1 MQNKKLPKMVHKLS
15 FKLFIYTILPIIIVL
30 TIAAILCIKNV
41 FSTTHNLVEQQL
53 QIENNS
59 CCTQIDAL
67 LEKSIMLLSNE
78 SSNYALHNYF
88 KLLTTDKTPTETPYY
103 KNVINLLDD
112 IYKSEHNGLLYTW
125 IVDFDSQYGF
135 GNTSSNWS
143 ASNKNWNYKNEP
155 WYKENLAEAKPYVTD
170 SYNSPIQ
177 DIPVVSI
184 IVPITN
190 LDNKKC
196 YGVLGI
202 SIKLNYIKELVAQ
215 KKQFNNATTII
226 TDGNDTIIYHPESR
240 YLNTKLSDYETKNEK
255 VISKDS
261 EQTIYSYS
269 YKNKKMLS
277 ISDKIP
283 DSSWKI
289 ITSVS
294 EEYIQGQIIGLANKI
309 AFILIGSIVILALLM
324 ISVSKRI
331 AKPLEKITIAAKE
344 IAKGNYSCH
353 IYSSANDEV
362 GELARA
368 VDSSINALRHRALFD
383 PLTEIYNEFAV
394 ISKIRTLFESDPHS
408 SFSIIRFDIARFKLI
423 NDMFGENKGDELL
436 HYIATILIDQVA
448 PDDAYGRL
456 NNDVFCICRKY
467 TTNEELL
474 TFIKKLSLH
483 IEAFPINFN
492 LIPYF
497 GICIAEPDSIPS
509 ISILLDWSN
518 LALTT
523 IKGSTLTNYA
533 FYDSNM
539 RNTLLT
545 EGKIEREMTKALEN
559 KEFKVYLQPK
569 CNIETA
575 NVVGA
580 EALVRWIHPTD
591 GFINPSS
598 FIPLFEKNGFIIRLD
613 EYVWEETCRILRE
626 WLDKGYPVVPISIN
640 ISRVHMFD
648 PEFINKLLRL
658 IEVYEIPTHL
668 LELEFTESAFVEDVK
683 QLYSIMD
690 KLRSNGFILSM
701 DDFGSGYSSL
711 NMLKGG
717 PIDIIKIDREFLNET
732 VTTNNGKIV
741 IKNTISMINQL
752 HKGIVAEGVETL
764 EQAEFLLSAGCNIAQ
779 GFYYSKPI
787 SQAEFEEFTFHR
799 SSNLMH

>member
-30 TIAAILCIKNV
+30 TLAAILCIKTV

-59 CCTQIDAL
+59 CCTQIDSL
-67 LEKSIMLLSNE
+67 LEKSVMLLSNE
-78 SSNYALHNYF
+78 SNNYALHNYF
-88 KLLTTDKTPTETPYY
+88 KLLTADKEPTKTPYY
-103 KNVINLLDD
+103 KDVKNLLDN
-112 IYKSEHNGLLYTW
+112 IYKNEQNGLLYTW
-125 IVDFDSQYGF
+125 IIDFDSQCGF

-143 ASNKNWNYKNEP
+143 VSDKNCNYKDQP
-155 WYKENLAEAKPYVTD
+155 WYKETLTEAKPYVTD
-170 SYNSPIQ
+170 SYLSPIQ

-184 IVPITN
+184 VIPITN
-190 LDNKKC
+190 LNSKQP

-202 SIKLNYIKELVAQ
+202 SIKLNYIKDLVAQ
-215 KKQFNNATTII
+215 NKQFNTATTII
-226 TDGNDTIIYHPESR
+226 ADGNDMIIYHPKNR
-240 YLNTKLSDYETKNEK
+240 YLNTNLSNYKTKNVK
-255 VISKDS
+255 VITKEK
-261 EQTIYSYS
+261 EQIIYSYS
-269 YKNKKMLS
+269 LDNKKMLS
-277 ISDKIP
+277 ISDSIP
-283 DSSWKI
+283 NSSWKI
-289 ITSVS
+289 ITSVP
-294 EEYIQGQIIGLANKI
+294 EEYIQEQIIGLSNKI
-309 AFILIGSIVILALLM
+309 KFILIGSIVILVLLM
-324 ISVSKRI
+324 ITVSRRI

-344 IAKGNYSCH
+344 VAKGNYSCH

-394 ISKIRTLFESDPHS
+394 ISQIRTLFESEPHS
-408 SFSIIRFDIARFKLI
+408 SFAVIRFDIARFKLI

-436 HYIATILIDQVA
+436 QYIASILIDQVS
-448 PDDAYGRL
+448 PDAAYGRL
-456 NNDVFCICRKY
+456 NNDVFCICCKY
-467 TTNEELL
+467 TTKEDLL
-474 TFIKKLSLH
+474 AFIDKLSLH

-545 EGKIEREMTKALEN
+545 EGKIEREMVKALEN
-559 KEFKVYLQPK
+559 KEFKIYLQPK
-569 CNIETA
+569 CNIESGK
-575 NVVGA
+575 VVGA

-591 GFINPSS
+591 GFISPSA
-598 FIPLFEKNGFIIRLD
+598 FIPLFERNGFIIRLD

-626 WLDKGYPVVPISIN
+626 WLDKGYPAIPISIN

-648 PEFINKLLRL
+648 PEFIDKLLHL
-658 IEVYEIPTHL
+658 LNTYEIPTHL

-690 KLRSNGFILSM
+690 RLRSNGFVLSM

-732 VTTNNGKIV
+732 VTTDNGKIV

-787 SQAEFEEFTFHR
+787 SQSEFEEFTFHC
-799 SSNLMH
+799 SDHQKH

>member
-1 MQNKKLPKMVHKLS
+1 MQNEKLPKRLHKLS
-15 FKLFIYTILPIIIVL
+15 FKLFIYTIFPIVIVL
-30 TIAAILCIKNV
+30 TLAAILCIRTV
-41 FSTTHNLVEQQL
+41 FSTTHNLAEQQL
-53 QIENNS
+53 QIESKS
-59 CCTQIDAL
+59 CCTQVDSL
-67 LEKSIMLLSNE
+67 LNKSLSILSSE
-78 SSNYALHNYF
+78 SNNYSLYNYF
-88 KLLTTDKTPTETPYY
+88 KFLTADKLPTQVPYY
-103 KNVINLLDD
+103 KDVQKLLDD
-112 IYKSEHNGLLYTW
+112 IYNGQQNGILYAW
-125 IVDFDSQYGF
+125 VVDIDSHYSL
-135 GNTSSNWS
+135 GNS
-143 ASNKNWNYKNEP
+143 ASLWSVNDKNWDYKKEP
-155 WYKENLAEAKPYVTD
+155 WYKKNLESAAPYITD
-170 SYNSPIQ
+170 AYLAPIQ

-184 IVPITN
+184 IVPITD
-190 LDNKKC
+190 LYNKTC

-202 SIKLNYIKELVAQ
+202 SIKLNYLKDIVIHD
-215 KKQFNNATTII
+215 KKFEDLTTIVA
-226 TDGNDTIIYHPESR
+226 DGNNVIVSHPQSK
-240 YLNTKLSDYETKNEK
+240 YLYTKLSDYEKGPKKFVSKN
-255 VISKDS
+255 D

-269 YKNKKMLS
+269 YNGKKMLAVYES
-277 ISDKIP
+277 IDNT
-283 DSSWKI
+283 SWKI
-289 ITSVS
+289 ITNVS
-294 EEYIQGQIIGLANKI
+294 EDFVQKQIVGLSHKI
-309 AFILIGSIVILALLM
+309 LIILIGSIVILFFLM
-324 ISVSKRI
+324 ITISRRI
-331 AKPLEKITIAAKE
+331 AKPLEKMTAAAKE
-344 IAKGNYSCH
+344 IAKGNYSYH
-353 IYSSANDEV
+353 ISSSANDEI

-368 VDSSINALRHRALFD
+368 IDSSIHALRHRALFD
-383 PLTEIYNEFAV
+383 PLTEIYNEYAV
-394 ISKIRTLFESDPHS
+394 ISKIRTLFEAEPHS

-436 HYIATILIDQVA
+436 QYIAAILIDQVS

-456 NNDVFCICRKY
+456 SNDVFCICRKY
-467 TTNEELL
+467 ITRDELL
-474 TFIKKLSLH
+474 NFIDKLSLH

-545 EGKIEREMTKALEN
+545 EGKIEREMVKALEN
-559 KEFKVYLQPK
+559 KEFQVYLQPK
-569 CNIETA
+569 CNIETSK
-575 NVVGA
+575 VVGA

-591 GFINPSS
+591 GFINPAA

-626 WLDKGYPVVPISIN
+626 WLDKGYPIVPISIN

-648 PEFINKLLRL
+648 PEFTNKLLHL
-658 IEVYEIPTHL
+658 IETYQIPTHL
-668 LELEFTESAFVEDVK
+668 LELEFTESAFVDDVK

-690 KLRSNGFILSM
+690 CLRSNGFILSM

-787 SQAEFEEFTFHR
+787 SQSEFEEFTFHV
-799 SSNLMH
+799 SELQKH